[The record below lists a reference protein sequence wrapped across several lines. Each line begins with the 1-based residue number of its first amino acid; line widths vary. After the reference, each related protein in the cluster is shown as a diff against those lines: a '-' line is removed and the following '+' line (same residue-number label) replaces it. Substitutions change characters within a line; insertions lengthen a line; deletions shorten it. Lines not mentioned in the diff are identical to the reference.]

1 MIDVLAVSKQRGGRT
16 LWEDLSFTVG
26 AGEVVALTGP
36 SGCGKSTLLDCVG
49 HIDRVDSGTITVSGV
64 DAGRSARRAR
74 LLRRDNIGYLFQD
87 FGLVHDATVGANVDL
102 ARPTGRGRRRGTST
116 AAALEQVGLGGR
128 STHRAYELSGGEQ
141 QRVALARLLVKQPS
155 VILADEPTSALD
167 DGNATMVL
175 DRLDAFAADGA
186 AVLIATHAPSVTARA
201 ARVVTLDGGPD
212 RAPARP

>member
-1 MIDVLAVSKQRGGRT
+1 MIEARGISKQRGGHT
-16 LWEDLSFTVG
+16 LWEDLTFSVA

-49 HIDRVDSGTITVSGV
+49 HIDRVDSGTISIGGV

-74 LLRRDNIGYLFQD
+74 LLRRDHIGYLFQD

-102 ARPTGRGRRRGTST
+102 ARPTGRGRRRGLST

-128 STHRAYELSGGEQ
+128 STARAHELSGGEQ

-167 DGNATMVL
+167 ADNAALVL
-175 DRLDAFAADGA
+175 DRLESFAAAGA
-186 AVLIATHAPSVTARA
+186 AVLIATHAPSVTRRA
-201 ARVVTLDGGPD
+201 ARVIALRDARDHRGGP
-212 RAPARP
+212 

>member
-1 MIDVLAVSKQRGGRT
+1 MIEVRGISKQRGGPT
-16 LWEDLSFTVG
+16 LWKDLTFAVA

-49 HIDRVDSGTITVSGV
+49 HIDRVDSGTISIGGV
-64 DAGRSARRAR
+64 DAGRSAHRAR
-74 LLRRDNIGYLFQD
+74 LLRRDHIGYLFQD

-102 ARPTGRGRRRGTST
+102 ARPTWRGRRRTIST

-128 STHRAYELSGGEQ
+128 STARAHELSGGEQ

-167 DGNATMVL
+167 ATNAAMVL
-175 DRLDAFAADGA
+175 DRLETFAADGA
-186 AVLIATHAPSVTARA
+186 AVLIATHAPSVTVRA
-201 ARVVTLDGGPD
+201 SRVLALGG
-212 RAPARP
+212 

>member
-1 MIDVLAVSKQRGGRT
+1 MIEARGISKQRGGRT
-16 LWEDLSFTVG
+16 LWKDLTFAIA

-49 HIDRVDSGTITVSGV
+49 QIDRVDSGTISIGGV
-64 DAGRSARRAR
+64 DAGRSTRRAR
-74 LLRRDNIGYLFQD
+74 LLRRDHIGYLFQD

-102 ARPTGRGRRRGTST
+102 ARPTGRGGRRSLST
-116 AAALEQVGLGGR
+116 GAALEQVGLGGR
-128 STHRAYELSGGEQ
+128 STARARELSGGEQ

-167 DGNATMVL
+167 DANAAMVL
-175 DRLDAFAADGA
+175 ERIETFAADGA

-201 ARVVTLDGGPD
+201 SRVLTLGD
-212 RAPARP
+212 

>member
-1 MIDVLAVSKQRGGRT
+1 MIDVLTVSKQRGGRT
-16 LWEDLSFTVG
+16 LWEDLTFSVD

-49 HIDRVDSGTITVSGV
+49 HIDRVDSGTIRIGGV

-74 LLRRDNIGYLFQD
+74 LLRRDHIGYLFQD

-102 ARPTGRGRRRGTST
+102 ARPTGRGRRRGLST
-116 AAALEQVGLGGR
+116 GAALEQVGLGGR
-128 STHRAYELSGGEQ
+128 SSARTHELSGGEQ

-167 DGNATMVL
+167 ADNAALVL
-175 DRLDAFAADGA
+175 DRLESFAAAGA
-186 AVLIATHAPSVTARA
+186 AVLIATHAPSVTRRA
-201 ARVVTLDGGPD
+201 ARVIALRDARDHRGGP
-212 RAPARP
+212 

>member
-1 MIDVLAVSKQRGGRT
+1 MIDVLTVSKQRGGRT
-16 LWEDLSFTVG
+16 VWKDLTFSVD

-49 HIDRVDSGTITVSGV
+49 HIDRVDSGTISIGGV

-74 LLRRDNIGYLFQD
+74 LLRRDHIGYLFQD

-102 ARPTGRGRRRGTST
+102 ARPTGRGRRRGLST
-116 AAALEQVGLGGR
+116 GAALEQVGLRGR
-128 STHRAYELSGGEQ
+128 SSARTHELSGGEQ

-167 DGNATMVL
+167 AVNAALVL
-175 DRLDAFAADGA
+175 DRLEAFAAAGA
-186 AVLIATHAPSVTARA
+186 AVLIATHAPSVTARVH
-201 ARVVTLDGGPD
+201 RVVTLDDERDRGP
-212 RAPARP
+212 A

>member
-1 MIDVLAVSKQRGGRT
+1 MIDALAVSKQRGGRT
-16 LWEDLSFTVG
+16 LWQDLSFAVA
-26 AGEVVALTGP
+26 AGEIVALTGP

-49 HIDRVDSGTITVSGV
+49 HIDRVDSGTITIGGV

-74 LLRRDNIGYLFQD
+74 LLRREHIGYLFQD

-102 ARPTGRGRRRGTST
+102 ARPTGRGHRRGLST
-116 AAALEQVGLGGR
+116 GAALEQVGLGGR
-128 STHRAYELSGGEQ
+128 STARAHELSGGEQ

-175 DRLDAFAADGA
+175 DRLEAFAADGT

-201 ARVVTLDGGPD
+201 ARVITLRDGRDSAVGP
-212 RAPARP
+212 

>member
-1 MIDVLAVSKQRGGRT
+1 MIEARGISKQRGGRT
-16 LWEDLSFTVG
+16 LWEDLTFSVA

-49 HIDRVDSGTITVSGV
+49 HIDRVNSGTIRIGGV

-74 LLRRDNIGYLFQD
+74 LLRRDHIGYLFQD

-102 ARPTGRGRRRGTST
+102 ARPTGRGHRRGLST
-116 AAALEQVGLGGR
+116 GAALEQVGLGGR
-128 STHRAYELSGGEQ
+128 STARAHELSGGEQ

-167 DGNATMVL
+167 ADNAALVL
-175 DRLDAFAADGA
+175 DRLEAFAADGA
-186 AVLIATHAPSVTARA
+186 AVLIATHAPSVTTRA
-201 ARVVTLDGGPD
+201 ARVITLRDGRDSAVGP
-212 RAPARP
+212 

>member
-1 MIDVLAVSKQRGGRT
+1 MIEARGISKQRGGRT
-16 LWEDLSFTVG
+16 LWEDLTFSVA

-49 HIDRVDSGTITVSGV
+49 HIDRVDSGTIRIGGV

-74 LLRRDNIGYLFQD
+74 LLRRDHIGYLFQD

-102 ARPTGRGRRRGTST
+102 ARPTGRGRRRGLST
-116 AAALEQVGLGGR
+116 GPALEQVGLGGR
-128 STHRAYELSGGEQ
+128 STARAHELSGGEQ

-167 DGNATMVL
+167 ADNAALVL
-175 DRLDAFAADGA
+175 DQLESFAAAGA
-186 AVLIATHAPSVTARA
+186 AVLIATHAPSVTQRT
-201 ARVVTLDGGPD
+201 ARVITLRDPRDHRGGT
-212 RAPARP
+212 